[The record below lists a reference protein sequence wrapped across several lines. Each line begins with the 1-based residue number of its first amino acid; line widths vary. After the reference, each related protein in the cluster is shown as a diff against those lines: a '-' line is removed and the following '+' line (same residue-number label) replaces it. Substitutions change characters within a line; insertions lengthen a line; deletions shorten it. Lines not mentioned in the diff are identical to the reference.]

1 MIYFIIIII
10 IIIIIIYNL
19 TPPQQKNSH
28 LTDDVITLDVTW
40 EGGRFS
46 H

>member
-1 MIYFIIIII
+1 MIYFIIII